1 MNFEKINIEFSNM
14 QKTILEYNQILSEIK
29 NRIKNNYK
37 DINKYEIK
45 YKSTN
50 SLLEKECYK
59 LMISSIKNE
68 TLFLEN
74 LINNNKKTNKD
85 IG

>member
-14 QKTILEYNQILSEIK
+14 QRTILEYNNILLEIR

-45 YKSTN
+45 CKSTN
-50 SLLEKECYK
+50 NLLEKECYK